1 MISSAKGGAM
11 SDPGAW
17 IIRLAVAIIFVMIG
31 VDKFDSH
38 PNREWVRI
46 FARIGLG
53 QWFRVAT
60 GLIEVAGGA
69 LLILPITKR
78 LGAAVLAITMVGACV
93 AHITVLHDPV
103 TCIVPT
109 VLGGIAVVVG
119 LDEPG
124 YDMRQLWLKRSNPV
138 SPPRLPTEGTKQ

>member
-1 MISSAKGGAM
+1 
-11 SDPGAW
+11 
-17 IIRLAVAIIFVMIG
+17 
-31 VDKFDSH
+31 
-38 PNREWVRI
+38 VRI

-93 AHITVLHDPV
+93 AHITVLHDPL
-103 TCIVPT
+103 TSIVPA

-119 LDEPG
+119 LDEPC

-138 SPPRLPTEGTKQ
+138 SPPSPPTEGTKQ